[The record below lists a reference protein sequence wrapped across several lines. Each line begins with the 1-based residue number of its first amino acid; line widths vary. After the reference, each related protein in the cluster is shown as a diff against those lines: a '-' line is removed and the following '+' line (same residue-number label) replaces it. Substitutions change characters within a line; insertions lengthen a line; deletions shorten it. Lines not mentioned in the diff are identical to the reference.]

1 MVDIEDIN
9 TFVVIG
15 AGTMGRE
22 IAQVALMAG
31 FEKVILNDITQEAT
45 DVEKSKSAGHRR
57 TQAGGE
63 IVPNP
68 SG

>member
-1 MVDIEDIN
+1 MVDIKNIR

-31 FEKVILNDITQEAT
+31 FE
-45 DVEKSKSAGHRR
+45 
-57 TQAGGE
+57 
-63 IVPNP
+63 
-68 SG
+68 